1 MEGVMSKAAL
11 LVLDMQN
18 DLIDPRGKVG
28 AEGFAKVV
36 EERKLVEKTRKV
48 LDAMRA
54 REWPVVFVRVGFR
67 ADYAD
72 AISQSARLKRL
83 KKMQAIVI
91 GTWGLEFPE
100 AIKPLETEMVYTKRA
115 VNPFFNTGLL
125 TWLHRHGVT
134 TLALCGVYTHMVV
147 DSAARYADDSGFVV
161 KVLED
166 CCASPD
172 PELHRVECE
181 KILPLFGEVMS
192 SAEFIAA
199 LPAGGA

>member
-1 MEGVMSKAAL
+1 MSKTAL

-18 DLIDPRGKVG
+18 ELIDPKGKVG
-28 AEGFAKVV
+28 SEGFAKVV
-36 EERKLVEKTRKV
+36 EERQLIAKTRIL
-48 LDAMRA
+48 LDAA
-54 REWPVVFVRVGFR
+54 RGKGVLVAFVRVGFR

-83 KKMQAIVI
+83 KKMNAIVI

-100 AIKPLETEMVYTKRA
+100 AIKPLAEEMIYTKRA

-125 TWLHRHGVT
+125 TWLRHHGVT

-147 DSAARYADDSGFVV
+147 DSAARYADDSGFAV

-181 KILPLFGEVMS
+181 KILPLFGSVMS
-192 SAEFIAA
+192 SREFIDS
-199 LPAGGA
+199 L

>member
-1 MEGVMSKAAL
+1 MPHTAL

-18 DLIDPRGKVG
+18 ELIDPKGKVG
-28 AEGFAKVV
+28 AEGFARVV
-36 EERKLVEKTRKV
+36 QERKLVEKTREV
-48 LDAMRA
+48 LDAVRA
-54 REWPVVFVRVGFR
+54 KGLPVVFVRVGFR

-72 AISQSARLKRL
+72 AISQSARLARL

-100 AIKPLETEMVYTKRA
+100 AIKPLDTEMIYTKRA

-125 TWLHRHGVT
+125 TWLHHHGIT

-147 DSAARYADDSGFVV
+147 DSTARYADDSGFVV

-172 PELHRVECE
+172 PEVHRIECE
-181 KILPLFGEVMS
+181 KILPLFGTVLS
-192 SAEFIAA
+192 SRDFIAS
-199 LPAGGA
+199 L